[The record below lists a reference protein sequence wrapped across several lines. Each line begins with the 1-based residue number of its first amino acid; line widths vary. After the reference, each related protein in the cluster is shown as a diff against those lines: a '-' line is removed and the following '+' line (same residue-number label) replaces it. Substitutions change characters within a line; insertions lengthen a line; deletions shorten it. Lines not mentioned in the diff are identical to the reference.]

1 METSMSIRIRTSMAA
16 LLVFTLLG
24 GVNGSAAA
32 GAERRILTLEDARR
46 VAGAAAAEARRNNA
60 SGAIAIVD
68 DGGHL
73 VYFERLE
80 GTFPAGAP
88 VSIGKARTAA
98 TFRRPTKDF
107 EEAIRNGRGSLL
119 GVMEM
124 TPLQGGVPLIAD
136 GQVVGAIGISGAAS
150 AQQDEE
156 IARAAAAAYK

>member
-1 METSMSIRIRTSMAA
+1 MRIGTRTSKAAVLAIA
-16 LLVFTLLG
+16 LLAG
-24 GVNGSAAA
+24 GAGAAA
-32 GAERRILTLEDARR
+32 EGAERRFLTLEDARR
-46 VAGAAAAEARRNNA
+46 VAAAAAAEARRGNA

-124 TPLQGGVPLIAD
+124 TPLQGGVPLVVD

-156 IARAAAAAYK
+156 IARAAAAALK